1 MKATPKLA
9 KLTIPRLHG
18 ALLRERL
25 FARLDEARS
34 RPATCII
41 GPPGAGKTTLV
52 ASWVDAR
59 KWPCLWYQADIGDAD
74 IASLFHYFAMAA
86 RSIGPARTRLPAFG
100 PEYRQD
106 TLGFSRRFFRALF
119 TQLPASAVLVVDN
132 LHEIEGGSPS
142 CRVLAEAI
150 AEIPRHVN
158 LVTISREELPE
169 AFARPITNQLIATID
184 WEDLR
189 LTAGETEDI
198 VASRQPSLRLRAAGF
213 HEQCQGWAAGLTLI
227 LEREGLSLELPQ
239 SVHSETRESIFRYF
253 TSQILSASSVEERRF
268 LMMSAFLPRMTV
280 GMAAALTGD
289 ALAGKRLGTL
299 HRRRL
304 FTHRQPGS
312 EPSYVFHALFRD
324 FLLSLGMEEMSPGE
338 CQTLWKR
345 CGGIL
350 EKSGLLDDAI
360 DSYARAESWNDMQ
373 SLIERFA
380 PELSAQ
386 GRTTTLKAWICRLPA
401 EHIAR
406 SAWLEYWLATSVA
419 LEDAL
424 VSLPG
429 FARAHDLFVS
439 DQDIQGQIQALCGTI
454 EAIYFATT
462 NHALM
467 DPWIPRLNA
476 AILALPGVP
485 EISTEL
491 RAHGALLLAT
501 LYRRPDS
508 RELARSAQRTL
519 ELLDSDAPADQRV
532 RAATFLMIYCT
543 FTGHFSMAEVVR
555 VKGDAIV
562 RREGA
567 TPYNLTAWTA
577 WKCYLWQILFDPDQG
592 LPASREAE
600 RIGETHGFFHHAYLA
615 CYYRSGIEA
624 KGGDLVAAEAS
635 ISKSLAFL
643 DPSRKLQACLSNAA
657 SAWLAVYA
665 NRPEMA
671 VEHGRLAMAIAR
683 ELESPSY
690 RIHHGTPLVFG
701 LVETG
706 AIDEARAAIEDQR
719 AAIMGTAIA
728 CFEPLLKCAEAR
740 IAELKG
746 DSAAVKEIVRSMWS
760 EARQEDRGRYLAWMM
775 PWIPRFAALALDE
788 GIETE
793 YVARLARHYRWKPP
807 EHASDRWPWPIRIY
821 TLGKFEIFVDG
832 QLLQFGRKAPKK
844 PLAVLKVIIALGDR
858 NVPEA
863 HLLDLVWPDLEGDA
877 AGRALDI
884 TLHRLRNWLRHPD
897 AIRQK
902 ARHVS
907 LGPEVCWV
915 DAWHFE
921 HETRSDGMLRPEAVV
936 GLYQGSFLA
945 EDEEAPWIVGY
956 RERLRSRFVGLVTS
970 TARSLERGG
979 ALDDAV
985 AMYLRGIEADELA
998 EPFYEGLMRCYQRLG
1013 RIPEALGTYRRL
1025 RQILSVT
1032 LGVRPG
1038 AASEQLYESLRR
1050 G

>member
-1 MKATPKLA
+1 MRATPKLA
-9 KLTIPRLHG
+9 KLTVPRLHG

-25 FARLDEARS
+25 FARLDEARR
-34 RPATCII
+34 RPSTCII

-52 ASWVDAR
+52 ASWLEVR
-59 KWPCLWYQADIGDAD
+59 KCPCLWYQADAGDAD

-86 RSIGPARTRLPAFG
+86 RSLGSARTKLPAFG

-106 TLGFSRRFFRALF
+106 TSGFSRRFFRALF
-119 TQLPASAVLVVDN
+119 AQLPASTVLVVDN
-132 LHEIEGGSPS
+132 LHEIAGGSPS

-150 AEIPRHVN
+150 AEIPDHIN
-158 LVTISREELPE
+158 LLTISREELPE
-169 AFARPITNQLIATID
+169 AFARPIANQLVTTID

-189 LTAGETEDI
+189 LTAGETEEI
-198 VASRQPSLRLRAAGF
+198 VASRQPSLRSKASGF

-227 LEREGLSLELPQ
+227 LEHEGLSMGLPQ

-268 LMMSAFLPRMTV
+268 LMISAFLPRMTV

-289 ALAGKRLGTL
+289 ALSGKRLGSL

-304 FTHRQPGS
+304 FTHRQPGG
-312 EPSYVFHALFRD
+312 EPTYVFHALFRN
-324 FLLSLGMEEMSPGE
+324 FLLALGTEELSPGE
-338 CQTLWKR
+338 CQALWKR

-350 EKSGLLDDAI
+350 ENSGLLDDAAE
-360 DSYARAESWNDMQ
+360 SYARGEAWHDMH
-373 SLIERFA
+373 SLIERHA
-380 PELSAQ
+380 SELSGQ
-386 GRTTTLKAWICRLPA
+386 GRTTTLKAWICRMPA
-401 EHIAR
+401 DYLAR
-406 SAWLEYWLATSVA
+406 YGWLEYWLATSVA

-424 VSLPG
+424 LSLPG
-429 FARAHDLFVS
+429 FERAYGLFVS
-439 DQDIQGQIQALCGTI
+439 DRDIHGQIQTLCATI

-467 DPWIPRLNA
+467 DPWIPRLKA
-476 AILALPGVP
+476 AIGATPRIP
-485 EISTEL
+485 ESSIEL
-491 RAHGALLLAT
+491 RAYGALLLAT

-508 RELARSAQRTL
+508 RELARIAQRTL

-532 RAATFLMIYCT
+532 RAATFLMVYCT

-555 VKGDAIV
+555 IKGDAIV
-562 RREGA
+562 SREGA

-577 WKCYLWQILFDPDQG
+577 WKCYLWQILFEPDQG
-592 LPASREAE
+592 IPASREAE

-615 CYYRSGIEA
+615 CYYRSGMEA
-624 KGGDLVAAEAS
+624 KGGDLAAAEAS
-635 ISKSLAFL
+635 ISKSLVFL
-643 DPSRKLQACLSNAA
+643 DPGRKLQACLSNAA

-665 NRPEMA
+665 NRPAMA

-701 LVETG
+701 LIETG

-719 AAIMGTAIA
+719 AAIAGTAIA

-746 DSAAVKEIVRSMWS
+746 DSATLKEIVRSMWS
-760 EARQEDRGRYLAWMM
+760 EARREDHGRYLAWMI

-788 GIETE
+788 RMEAE
-793 YVARLARHYRWKPP
+793 YVAGLVRHYRWKPP
-807 EHASDRWPWPIRIY
+807 EHASDRWPWPIKVY
-821 TLGKFEIFVDG
+821 ALGKFDIFVDG
-832 QLLQFGRKAPKK
+832 QLLQFGRKTPKK
-844 PLAVLKVIIALGDR
+844 PLAVLKAIVAQGGR

-863 HLLDLVWPDLEGDA
+863 RLLDLVWPDLEGDA

-884 TLHRLRNWLRHPD
+884 TLHRLRSWLRHPE
-897 AIRQK
+897 AILQK

-907 LGPEVCWV
+907 LDPQVCWV

-921 HETRSDGMLRPEAVV
+921 HEIRSDDGSRAEKVL

-945 EDEEAPWIVGY
+945 GDGEAPWIVGY
-956 RERLRSRFVGLVTS
+956 RDRLRARFVGLVS
-970 TARSLERGG
+970 SVARTLESGG

-985 AMYLRGIEADELA
+985 ALYLRGIEVDDLA
-998 EPFYEGLMRCYQRLG
+998 EPLYQGLMRCYQGLG
-1013 RIPEALGTYRRL
+1013 RVPEALGTYRRL

-1038 AASEQLYESLRR
+1038 ATSEQLYESLRR